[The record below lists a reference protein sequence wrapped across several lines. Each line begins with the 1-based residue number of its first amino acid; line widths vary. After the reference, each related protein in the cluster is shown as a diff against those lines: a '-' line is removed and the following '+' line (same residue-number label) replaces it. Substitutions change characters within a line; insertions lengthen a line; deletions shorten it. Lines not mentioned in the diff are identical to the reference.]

1 MEPPWSLSALSLV
14 IRPTVAPPCL
24 NKGNLLLL
32 KSSFL
37 FFLFGPNYTLHAGIR
52 QLKETHKTVLK
63 YDGKQQLNF
72 SIKIKS
78 EMLKVMENWRAPDS
92 AQGSSGYSVQALC
105 CHAEMQ
111 TNEARSFSRKIKNP
125 ECMQNKQIFKF
136 SNWLNF
142 LNTVWINRKQIN
154 QTETEPFCL
163 FVSMDYGLW
172 IGDLWMNCPCKLMGR
187 SWESTSTSLLS
198 SVGLSYLRGKRGK

>member
-1 MEPPWSLSALSLV
+1 M
-14 IRPTVAPPCL
+14 T
-24 NKGNLLLL
+24 
-32 KSSFL
+32 
-37 FFLFGPNYTLHAGIR
+37 AGII
-52 QLKETHKTVLK
+52 QLKETHKAVLK

-187 SWESTSTSLLS
+187 SWESLVPPLPFSHLLGYHKLCILFWS
-198 SVGLSYLRGKRGK
+198 RLNALHILNLYIYIYIYMLFVPLCLVFMEHHISFF

>member
-1 MEPPWSLSALSLV
+1 M
-14 IRPTVAPPCL
+14 T
-24 NKGNLLLL
+24 
-32 KSSFL
+32 
-37 FFLFGPNYTLHAGIR
+37 AGII
-52 QLKETHKTVLK
+52 QLKETRKTILK
-63 YDGKQQLNF
+63 YDDKQQLNF

-92 AQGSSGYSVQALC
+92 AQGTSGYSVQALC

-111 TNEARSFSRKIKNP
+111 TNGARTFSRKIKNL
-125 ECMQNKQIFKF
+125 ERMQNKHIFKF

-154 QTETEPFCL
+154 QMETEPFCL

-172 IGDLWMNCPCKLMGR
+172 IRDLWMNCPCKLMGR

>member
-1 MEPPWSLSALSLV
+1 M
-14 IRPTVAPPCL
+14 T
-24 NKGNLLLL
+24 
-32 KSSFL
+32 
-37 FFLFGPNYTLHAGIR
+37 AGII
-52 QLKETHKTVLK
+52 QLKETHKAVLK

-187 SWESTSTSLLS
+187 SWESLVPPLPFSHLLGYHKLCILFWS
-198 SVGLSYLRGKRGK
+198 RLNALHILNLYIYIYMLFVPLCLVFMEHHISFF